1 MTAVH
6 GHPASLRGPIVTSA
20 LLHVLVVGGLAVRTA
35 TKAPPLPPMYR
46 VQLLAAP
53 PGPRAE
59 GAVTDRPSVAEAPA
73 PAAAELKSQPTSKVA
88 AKRAARPPKAA
99 TPNPT
104 ATTKAPPK
112 AVAQAGGGPEGGR
125 GADVAN
131 VSTVGI
137 EFPYPAYLQNIV
149 RQIALQ
155 FEAPRGGSVLRA
167 EVAFLVHRDGSVSG
181 IRLVT
186 RSGSYVFDLTC
197 VGAVEA
203 AGRSGRF
210 GPLPQG
216 FTDDVLPV
224 IFSFDPTRM

>member
-6 GHPASLRGPIVTSA
+6 AAPASLRGPIITSA
-20 LLHVLVVGGLAVRTA
+20 LLHVLVVGGMAVQSA

-59 GAVTDRPSVAEAPA
+59 GAVTDRPAVAEAPA
-73 PAAAELKSQPTSKVA
+73 PPAAELKSQPTSKVA
-88 AKRAARPPKAA
+88 TKRAVRPTKAA
-99 TPNPT
+99 TPN
-104 ATTKAPPK
+104 AAAATKAPPK
-112 AVAQAGGGPEGGR
+112 AVAKAGGGPEGGR

-131 VSTVGI
+131 VSTAGI

-155 FEAPRGGSVLRA
+155 FEPPRGASMLRA

-186 RSGSYVFDLTC
+186 RSGSYVFDQTC

-203 AGRSGRF
+203 AGSTRRF

-216 FTDDVLPV
+216 FSDDVLPV